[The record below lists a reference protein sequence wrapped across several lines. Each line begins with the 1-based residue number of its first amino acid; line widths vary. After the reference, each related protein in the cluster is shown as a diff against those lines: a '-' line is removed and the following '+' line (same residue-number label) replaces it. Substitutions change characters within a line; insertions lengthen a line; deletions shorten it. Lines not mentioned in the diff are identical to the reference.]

1 MLTKNIFSIMV
12 AGSFLSLSLGCS
24 NPSSITQDS
33 FENLNQVSM
42 SSSFKNIDYKQIKVA
57 TYNVEKIKS
66 PDALAVTIKD
76 LNADVLALQEVDAK
90 TSKTFF
96 DKYLKDSGYQ
106 LVIPQQSGDSID
118 VVLLTKLPV
127 IDTNPIVTKDAP
139 PNITK
144 NLFQVNL
151 KANDNYSFIM
161 LITNFKSNNSDLMEG
176 IRTSIKAF
184 EKSNRM
190 YNYILAADLN
200 NAPDA
205 PFLQPMLDPRSSG
218 LSFHDVVNEDLGSSA
233 YSYIKGSKKSRVDY
247 LMPSAGMFDEYL
259 KNSVVIQNSTK
270 TGDTS
275 VFTKAS
281 SHLPIFSNFSVE
293 KDLTV
298 MGKK

>member
-1 MLTKNIFSIMV
+1 MLIKNILSIIT
-12 AGSFLSLSLGCS
+12 ATSLLLLSTGCS
-24 NPSSITQDS
+24 NTSVINQDS
-33 FENLNQVSM
+33 FETLNQVSA
-42 SSSFKNIDYKQIKVA
+42 SSLKTTNYKQIKVA
-57 TYNVEKIKS
+57 TYNVEKIKD
-66 PDALAVTIKD
+66 PDALATIIKD

-90 TSKTFF
+90 TSKAFF
-96 DKYLKDSGYQ
+96 EKYLKDSGYQ
-106 LVIPQQSGDSID
+106 LVVPQQSGNLAD
-118 VVLLTKLPV
+118 VSLLTKLPV
-127 IDTNPIVTKDAP
+127 IDTNPIVTKDVP
-139 PNITK
+139 QSITK

-161 LITNFKSNNSDLMEG
+161 LVTKFKSNNTNLMEG
-176 IRTSIKAF
+176 IRTSVRAF
-184 EKSNRM
+184 EKANRM

-200 NAPDA
+200 NSPEV

-218 LSFHDVVNEDLGSSA
+218 LSFHDVVSEDLGSEA
-233 YSYIKGSKKSRVDY
+233 YSYIKGTKKSRVDY

-259 KNSVVIQNSTK
+259 KSSVVIQNSTK

-298 MGKK
+298 MGRK

>member
-1 MLTKNIFSIMV
+1 MIKNIISIITATSLLV
-12 AGSFLSLSLGCS
+12 LSSGCS
-24 NPSSITQDS
+24 NTSVITQDS
-33 FENLNQVSM
+33 LETLNQVSA
-42 SSSFKNIDYKQIKVA
+42 SSLKTTSYKQIKVA

-66 PDALAVTIKD
+66 PDALATTIKE

-90 TSKTFF
+90 TSKAFF
-96 DKYLKDSGYQ
+96 DKYLKDSDYQ
-106 LVIPQQSGDSID
+106 LVIPQQSGNSAD
-118 VVLLTKLPV
+118 VALLTKLTI

-139 PNITK
+139 QNITK

-161 LITNFKSNNSDLMEG
+161 LVTKFKSNNNDLMEG
-176 IRTSIKAF
+176 IRTSVRAF
-184 EKSNRM
+184 EKANRM

-218 LSFHDVVNEDLGSSA
+218 LSFHDVVSEDLGSDA
-233 YSYIKGSKKSRVDY
+233 YSYIKGSKKSRIDY

-259 KNSVVIQNSTK
+259 KNSVAIQNTTK
-270 TGDTS
+270 SGDTT